1 MPSKSKRYAVGK
13 RRCHNKKRVT
23 KKAYK
28 RCRVGYNYNLR
39 SMRGGGSLFV
49 KNSNGVSKQIHI
61 EMTDTVVN
69 LMNEVGDAFSVSNP
83 NDINLIFAG
92 KKLDTGQTL
101 DHYNIPNGAT
111 IHFTISRTPVRSG
124 ERC

>member
-39 SMRGGGSLFV
+39 SMRGGGYIFV
-49 KNSNGVSKQIHI
+49 KNSQGISKQIQK
-61 EMTDTVVN
+61 TDTVVE
-69 LMNEVGDAFSVSNP
+69 LMSEVADAFKVTNAY
-83 NDINLIFAG
+83 DINLSFAG
-92 KKLDTGQTL
+92 KNLDDQIL
-101 DHYNIPNGAT
+101 AQIPSGAT
-111 IHFTISRTPVRSG
+111 IHFTISPPRVRFG
-124 ERC
+124 DRC